1 MRMRTKKNLIPRLER
16 VSHLICSKP
25 EERKGKWASGRPLHF
40 EIGCGKGDFI
50 SELAERNPDIQYV
63 ALEVVKEAAVMAL
76 EKVDEKKL
84 ANVIFILEDAKN
96 ISEYFDKG
104 EVDRIYLNFSDPWP
118 KKKKSKRRLTHPDFL
133 KVYKEILNEDGEIHQ
148 KTDNLDFFEFS
159 LESYKEMDYTL
170 YETTYDLHSTDFRGN
185 IMTEYEKRFVAEGKP
200 ICRVVAKLK

>member
-1 MRMRTKKNLIPRLER
+1 M
-16 VSHLICSKP
+16 
-25 EERKGKWASGRPLHF
+25 
-40 EIGCGKGDFI
+40 
-50 SELAERNPDIQYV
+50 LADRNPDIQYV

-118 KKKKSKRRLTHPDFL
+118 KKKKAKRRLTHPDFL
-133 KVYKEILNEDGEIHQ
+133 KIYKEILNEEGEIHQ
-148 KTDNLDFFEFS
+148 KTDNVDFFEFS
-159 LESYKEMDYTL
+159 LESYKEMGFAL
-170 YETTYDLHSTDFRGN
+170 YETTYDLHSTDFSDN

>member
-16 VSHLICSKP
+16 VSHLICEKP
-25 EERKGKWASGRPLHF
+25 EEMKGKWASGRQLHL

-50 SELAERNPDIQYV
+50 LELAERNPDIQYV

-118 KKKKSKRRLTHPDFL
+118 KKKKAKRRLTHPDFL
-133 KVYKEILNEDGEIHQ
+133 KIYKEILNEEGEIHQ
-148 KTDNLDFFEFS
+148 KTDNVDFFEFS
-159 LESYKEMDYTL
+159 LESYKEMGFAL
-170 YETTYDLHSTDFRGN
+170 YETTYDLHSTDFSDN